1 METTAKTAEIS
12 PTDFETSRGS
22 ILNLLKTLTS
32 DTRAFFR
39 EEVKLAKTELSEK
52 ASRVAKNTTSLTIG
66 GFVAYAGAIVFLIAL
81 GILLGYA
88 FAAAG
93 ANPMLSGFLGLGIVG
108 LVVISVGSALLMK
121 GLKILRQES
130 LAPERTMQT
139 LQEFKGRTLAIQPT
153 VPEPETPDL
162 SSLQL
167 QGRIE
172 ARENRMGETLDE
184 LGRRLS
190 PSYINAEMKNR
201 IRRNPYR
208 AGLVAM
214 VVGLA
219 GGLFLRRK
227 LPL

>member
-1 METTAKTAEIS
+1 M
-12 PTDFETSRGS
+12 SRSS
-22 ILNLLKTLTS
+22 ILGLVKTLTS
-32 DTRAFFR
+32 DTRAFLR

-52 ASRVAKNTTSLTIG
+52 ASRVAKNTTSLAIG
-66 GFVAYAGAIVFLIAL
+66 GFVAYAGAIVFLVAL

-93 ANPMLSGFLGLGIVG
+93 ANPMVSGFLGLGIVG
-108 LVVISVGSALLMK
+108 LVVIAIGAALLMK
-121 GLKILRQES
+121 GLKTLRQES
-130 LAPERTMQT
+130 LAPERTIQT
-139 LQEFKGRTLAIQPT
+139 LQEFKGRTVAKEPT
-153 VPEPETPDL
+153 VPEPEPVPL
-162 SSLQL
+162 SAAQL

-190 PSYINAEMKNR
+190 PSHINAEVKNK

-214 VVGLA
+214 VIGLA
-219 GGLFLRRK
+219 GGLLLRRK
-227 LPL
+227 LAH